1 MIELKFAGRV
11 PIRSRGEGRTPV
23 PGWTGDHEWQGQVL
37 GRLELERRSISLSE

>member
-23 PGWTGDHEWQGQVL
+23 PGWTGDHEWQGSIPVL
-37 GRLELERRSISLSE
+37 AEKPHPPEER